1 MSLVARRPK
10 RYRVFAEQT
19 CRLSHGIGDIL
30 SRISKSTRRLNFFRD
45 EFLNRKE
52 FSVYLGF
59 HERLDEA
66 TRCQGNVL
74 RRVEN
79 SQDVNLDAP
88 RVSR

>member
-10 RYRVFAEQT
+10 GYRVFAEQT
-19 CRLSHGIGDIL
+19 CRLSHGIGDVL
-30 SRISKSTRRLNFFRD
+30 SRGSKGTRRLNFFCD
-45 EFLNRKE
+45 IFLGHKP
-52 FSVYLGF
+52 FSAHLDF
-59 HERLDEA
+59 HKRLDEA
-66 TRCQGNVL
+66 TRCQENVL